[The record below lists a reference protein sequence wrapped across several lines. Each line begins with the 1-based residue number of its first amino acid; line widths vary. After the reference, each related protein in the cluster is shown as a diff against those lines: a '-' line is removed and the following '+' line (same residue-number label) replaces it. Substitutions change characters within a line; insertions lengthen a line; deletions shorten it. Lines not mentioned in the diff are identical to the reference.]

1 MHGPH
6 HVAVKSTATSLP
18 SGFLSALANSS
29 GVSSCRTMQSVVRS
43 TVLDRFAHARTT
55 RAWCWGAHLSLI
67 HI

>member
-18 SGFLSALANSS
+18 SGLRSALANSS

-43 TVLDRFAHARTT
+43 TVLPACSRPSARSV
-55 RAWCWGAHLSLI
+55 GAFGRREN
-67 HI
+67 